1 MELSINYIA
10 DKVCEY
16 FLGKNAD
23 LKRNEEE
30 ALIQFEDVNYTASK
44 VFGAIISASVFDSL
58 ADLVK
63 IIYEKAEKVV
73 QPAAAS
79 ETKDKET
86 KTEIKGDLQISR
98 QESKISCSCP
108 EAELSLAAAFRLR

>member
-63 IIYEKAEKVV
+63 IIYEEAEKVAPPDWTGLRFLV
-73 QPAAAS
+73 H
-79 ETKDKET
+79 
-86 KTEIKGDLQISR
+86 IKPSGLKPLGSVI
-98 QESKISCSCP
+98 
-108 EAELSLAAAFRLR
+108 FYT

>member
-23 LKRNEEE
+23 LNRNEE
-30 ALIQFEDVNYTASK
+30 ALKQFEDVNYTASK

-63 IIYEKAEKVV
+63 IIYEEAEKVV

-79 ETKDKET
+79 EIEDKET
-86 KTEIKGDLQISR
+86 KTEIKGDLHSR
-98 QESKISCSCP
+98 QESKISCSYP

>member
-16 FLGKNAD
+16 FLGKNAN
-23 LKRNEEE
+23 LNKNEEE
-30 ALIQFEDVNYTASK
+30 ALKQFEDLNYTTSR

-63 IIYEKAEKVV
+63 IIYEEAEKVV

-79 ETKDKET
+79 EIEDKET

-98 QESKISCSCP
+98 QESKISCSYP
-108 EAELSLAAAFRLR
+108 EAELFLAAAFHLR